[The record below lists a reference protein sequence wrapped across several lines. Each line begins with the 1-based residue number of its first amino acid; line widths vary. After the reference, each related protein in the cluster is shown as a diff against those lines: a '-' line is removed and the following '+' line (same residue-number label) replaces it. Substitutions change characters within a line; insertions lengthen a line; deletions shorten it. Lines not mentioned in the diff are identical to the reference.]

1 MTEFKYE
8 KLFQYSKDT
17 TEYIK
22 LESNPIHSYDVNGKK
37 IIIVTKDIL
46 ENLAKEAFYQIS
58 HFLRADHLKQMS
70 AIFQDIDASNNDKY
84 VALTLL
90 KNANVAAGGILP
102 MCQDTGTAIVVGKKG
117 SSIWTDFDDEEYIS
131 KGIWRAFKENNLRYS
146 QLAPLSMFEE
156 VNTKTNL
163 PAQIDIMSTDSN
175 EYSFLFVAKGGGS
188 ANKTFFYQATPSVIR
203 TKKILDYL
211 QPLIKNI
218 GTAACP
224 PYHLGIVIGGTSAE
238 LNMKTLKLATCKY
251 LDNLPITGNDSGRAF
266 RDITMEKEILEMTI
280 KYGIGAQFG
289 GKYFC
294 HDVRVIRLPRH
305 GASLPISIGVSC
317 GADRQVKAKINE
329 KGVFIEKLEKNPSKY
344 LPTIS
349 ESTLSENSISIDLNQ
364 SMEKIC
370 SILSKYPV
378 KTRVILNGTLIVA
391 RDMAHGKIKE
401 KLDKGIEIPEYF
413 KNHPIYY
420 AGPAK
425 TPDGMVTG
433 AFGPT
438 TAGRMDSY
446 VKTFQ
451 DKGASRIMLA
461 KGNRSKQVTDSCK
474 KNGGF
479 YLGSIGG
486 PGAELAQNNI
496 TKVECLEYPELGM
509 EAIWKIEVKDFP
521 AFIIIDDKGN
531 DFFQSFGIT

>member
-1 MTEFKYE
+1 MTNFKYE
-8 KLFQYSKDT
+8 KLFQYSQDT

-22 LESNPIHSYDVNGKK
+22 LESSPIESYSVNGKN
-37 IIIVTKDIL
+37 IINVTKDIL
-46 ENLAKEAFYQIS
+46 ENLAQEAFYQIS
-58 HFLRADHLKQMS
+58 HFLRAGHLKQMS
-70 AIFQDIDASNNDKY
+70 SILEDSDASDNDKY

-329 KGVFIEKLEKNPSKY
+329 KGVFIKKLEKNPSKY

-401 KLDKGIEIPEYF
+401 KLDKNIEIPEYF

>member
-163 PAQIDIMSTDSN
+163 PAQIDIMSTNSN

-188 ANKTFFYQATPSVIR
+188 ANKTFFYQA
-203 TKKILDYL
+203 
-211 QPLIKNI
+211 
-218 GTAACP
+218 
-224 PYHLGIVIGGTSAE
+224 
-238 LNMKTLKLATCKY
+238 
-251 LDNLPITGNDSGRAF
+251 
-266 RDITMEKEILEMTI
+266 
-280 KYGIGAQFG
+280 
-289 GKYFC
+289 
-294 HDVRVIRLPRH
+294 
-305 GASLPISIGVSC
+305 
-317 GADRQVKAKINE
+317 
-329 KGVFIEKLEKNPSKY
+329 
-344 LPTIS
+344 
-349 ESTLSENSISIDLNQ
+349 
-364 SMEKIC
+364 
-370 SILSKYPV
+370 
-378 KTRVILNGTLIVA
+378 
-391 RDMAHGKIKE
+391 
-401 KLDKGIEIPEYF
+401 
-413 KNHPIYY
+413 
-420 AGPAK
+420 
-425 TPDGMVTG
+425 
-433 AFGPT
+433 
-438 TAGRMDSY
+438 
-446 VKTFQ
+446 
-451 DKGASRIMLA
+451 
-461 KGNRSKQVTDSCK
+461 
-474 KNGGF
+474 
-479 YLGSIGG
+479 
-486 PGAELAQNNI
+486 
-496 TKVECLEYPELGM
+496 
-509 EAIWKIEVKDFP
+509 
-521 AFIIIDDKGN
+521 
-531 DFFQSFGIT
+531 